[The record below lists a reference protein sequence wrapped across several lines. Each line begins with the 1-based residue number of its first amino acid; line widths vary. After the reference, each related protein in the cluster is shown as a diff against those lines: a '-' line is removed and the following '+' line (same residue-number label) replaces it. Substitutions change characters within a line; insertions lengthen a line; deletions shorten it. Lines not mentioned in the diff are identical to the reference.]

1 MPNTSTRVFVV
12 CGRGAESGKLERYFS
27 NAFGPVT
34 KVKSD
39 AQKGIAW
46 VTFMNE
52 SDAQKAV
59 LAFPEEKQS
68 KNTALA
74 TGDGDEREKQQDLAS
89 SSSSLVDLNDGMPKR
104 HFTVVFSE
112 ETRKREQQQQQ
123 LERQRP

>member
-1 MPNTSTRVFVV
+1 MRSR
-12 CGRGAESGKLERYFS
+12 RESGKLERYFS

-74 TGDGDEREKQQDLAS
+74 TGDGDERKATGFGVV
-89 SSSSLVDLNDGMPKR
+89 LVVAG
-104 HFTVVFSE
+104 
-112 ETRKREQQQQQ
+112 
-123 LERQRP
+123 